1 MDVKDLTQLCWT
13 HIHYKAKWSELR
25 SELMT
30 INSWD
35 YNQSRPNKLIV
46 LPLYQR
52 QSIKLTFFDSKW
64 DFVI

>member
-46 LPLYQR
+46 LPFI
-52 QSIKLTFFDSKW
+52 SASKHQINI
-64 DFVI
+64 F